1 MKKRL
6 FLSLCL
12 LLATVV
18 VSAKNFTVVIDAG
31 HGGKDPGAVSANGR
45 VHEKDITL
53 KVALMVG
60 DAIAKKYPEVKV
72 LYTRK
77 TDVFVGLNDRARIAN
92 KANADLFISIH
103 VNAAKNQSAKG
114 AETYTLGIEEARTER
129 NLEIAKRENG
139 VILLE
144 DNHEK
149 TYANFN
155 PNSPESYI
163 IFEYMQ
169 SEFVKESIH
178 IAQYVQENFANDAN
192 RLDRGVRQAGFLVLN
207 ATSMPSILVELGY
220 ISNVEEA
227 KYLASASAQQRLSNC
242 ISKAFDKYYADLKK
256 LNDYAQAAEVASSC
270 DADGAVD
277 DQKQD
282 SVQSSEQSPE
292 QSVVENAEQGAALEV
307 KDNESQAQAAPVVGA
322 SNVPVFKVQFLSSS
336 KKLAAGDQAF
346 HGLSPVACYYDKG
359 MYKYTYGASADY
371 NEILRVKRKVNEKFK
386 DAFIVAFV
394 NGERVDTQQ
403 AIAQFHK
410 NNP

>member
-1 MKKRL
+1 MIKRL

-12 LLATVV
+12 LMVAMVAG
-18 VSAKNFTVVIDAG
+18 AKDFTVVIDAG
-31 HGGKDPGAVSANGR
+31 HGGKDPGAVSANGK
-45 VHEKDITL
+45 VYEKDVTL

-60 DAIAKKYPEVKV
+60 ESIAKSHPEVKV

-77 TDVFVGLNDRARIAN
+77 TDVFVGLNDRARMAN
-92 KANADLFISIH
+92 KADADLFISIH
-103 VNAAKNQSAKG
+103 VNAAQNRSAKG

-129 NLEIAKRENG
+129 NLDIAKRENG

-144 DNHEK
+144 DDHEK

-220 ISNVEEA
+220 ISNPEEA

-242 ISKAFDKYYADLKK
+242 ISKAFDVYYADLKK
-256 LNDYAQAAEVASSC
+256 LSDGSAPFSEGISSVDESSKEDANQPETQDDAE
-270 DADGAVD
+270 
-277 DQKQD
+277 
-282 SVQSSEQSPE
+282 
-292 QSVVENAEQGAALEV
+292 
-307 KDNESQAQAAPVVGA
+307 
-322 SNVPVFKVQFLSSS
+322 PVFKVQFLSSS
-336 KKLAAGDQAF
+336 KKISKGDQAF
-346 HGLSPVACYYDKG
+346 KGLSPVDYYYDKG
-359 MYKYTYGASADY
+359 LYKYTYGATRDY
-371 NEILRVKRKVNEKFK
+371 NEILRLKRKVNEKFK
-386 DAFIVAFV
+386 DAFVVAFV
-394 NGERVDTQQ
+394 KGERVDTKQ
-403 AIAQFHK
+403 AIAQFQRK
-410 NNP
+410 KSK

>member
-1 MKKRL
+1 MMKRL
-6 FLSLCL
+6 FFSLCFL
-12 LLATVV
+12 LTVV
-18 VSAKNFTVVIDAG
+18 VGSAKDFTVVIDAG
-31 HGGKDPGAVSANGR
+31 HGGKDPGAVSANGKVR
-45 VHEKDITL
+45 EKDITL

-60 DAIAKKYPEVKV
+60 ESIVKKHPEVKV

-77 TDVFVGLNDRARIAN
+77 SDVFVGLNDRARMAN
-92 KANADLFISIH
+92 KADADLFISIH
-103 VNAAKNQSAKG
+103 VNAAENRSAKG
-114 AETYTLGIEEARTER
+114 AETYTLGVEEARTER

-178 IAQYVQENFANDAN
+178 IAQYVQSNFANDAN

-220 ISNVEEA
+220 ISNAEEA
-227 KYLASASAQQRLSNC
+227 KYLASATAQQHLSSC
-242 ISKAFDKYYADLKK
+242 ISKAFDRYYADLKK
-256 LNDYAQAAEVASSC
+256 LS
-270 DADGAVD
+270 DGATHPAV
-277 DQKQD
+277 
-282 SVQSSEQSPE
+282 SEPTE
-292 QSVVENAEQGAALEV
+292 VVEEQPASV
-307 KDNESQAQAAPVVGA
+307 PVVDEDA
-322 SNVPVFKVQFLSSS
+322 PVFKVQFLSSA
-336 KKLAAGDQAF
+336 KKLSKGNQAF
-346 HGLSPVACYYDKG
+346 KGLTPVDCYYDKG
-359 MYKYTYGASADY
+359 LYKYTYGASTDY
-371 NEILRVKRKVNEKFK
+371 NEILRLKRKVNEKFK

-394 NGERVDTQQ
+394 KGERIDTKK
-403 AIAQFHK
+403 AIAQFQK

>member
-1 MKKRL
+1 MRYRL
-6 FLSLCL
+6 FFSFCL
-12 LLATVV
+12 LLMTLVINAQ
-18 VSAKNFTVVIDAG
+18 SFTVVIDAG
-31 HGGKDPGAVSANGR
+31 HGGKDPGAVSANGK

-53 KVALMVG
+53 NVALMVG
-60 DAIAKKYPEVKV
+60 ENIAKKYPEVKV

-77 TDVFVGLNDRARIAN
+77 TDKFVGLNDRARIAN

-103 VNAAKNQSAKG
+103 VNAAENRSAKG

-144 DNHEK
+144 ENHEK

-220 ISNVEEA
+220 ISNAEEA
-227 KYLASASAQQRLSNC
+227 KYLASAMAQKRLSDC
-242 ISKAFDKYYADLKK
+242 ISKAFDRYYADLKRLSGDTYYVATDSQDK
-256 LNDYAQAAEVASSC
+256 VEEGSSNVTVSASSP
-270 DADGAVD
+270 AGPTVVSAV
-277 DQKQD
+277 KGK
-282 SVQSSEQSPE
+282 
-292 QSVVENAEQGAALEV
+292 A
-307 KDNESQAQAAPVVGA
+307 
-322 SNVPVFKVQFLSSS
+322 PVFKVQFLTSS
-336 KKLAAGDQAF
+336 KKLNQGDTAF
-346 HGLSPVACYYDKG
+346 KGLNPVSFYYDRG
-359 MYKYTYGASADY
+359 LYKYTYGETVDY
-371 NEILRVKRKVNEKFK
+371 NEILRTRRKVNEKFK
-386 DAFIVAFV
+386 DAFVVAFID
-394 NGERVDTQQ
+394 GERVDTQQ
-403 AIAQFHK
+403 AIVLFNKQ
-410 NNP
+410 NP

>member
-1 MKKRL
+1 MMKRL
-6 FLSLCL
+6 FFSLCFL
-12 LLATVV
+12 LTVV
-18 VSAKNFTVVIDAG
+18 VGSAKDFTVVIDAG
-31 HGGKDPGAVSANGR
+31 HGGKDPGALSANGKVR
-45 VHEKDITL
+45 EKDITL

-60 DAIAKKYPEVKV
+60 ESIVKKHPEVKV

-77 TDVFVGLNDRARIAN
+77 SDVFVGLNDRARMAN
-92 KANADLFISIH
+92 KADADLFISIH
-103 VNAAKNQSAKG
+103 VNAAENRSAKG
-114 AETYTLGIEEARTER
+114 AETYTLGVEEARTER

-178 IAQYVQENFANDAN
+178 IAQYVQSNFANDAN

-220 ISNVEEA
+220 ISNAEEA
-227 KYLASASAQQRLSNC
+227 KYLASATAQQHLSSC
-242 ISKAFDKYYADLKK
+242 ISKAFDRYYADLKK
-256 LNDYAQAAEVASSC
+256 LS
-270 DADGAVD
+270 DGATHPAVSEPTALVEE
-277 DQKQD
+277 QPA
-282 SVQSSEQSPE
+282 SV
-292 QSVVENAEQGAALEV
+292 
-307 KDNESQAQAAPVVGA
+307 PVVDEDA
-322 SNVPVFKVQFLSSS
+322 PVFKVQFLSSA
-336 KKLAAGDQAF
+336 KKLSKGNQAF
-346 HGLSPVACYYDKG
+346 KGLTPVDCYYDKG
-359 MYKYTYGASADY
+359 LYKYTYGASTDY
-371 NEILRVKRKVNEKFK
+371 NKILRLKRKVNEKFK

-394 NGERVDTQQ
+394 KGERIDTKK
-403 AIAQFHK
+403 AIAQFQK

>member
-6 FLSLCL
+6 FFSLCWL
-12 LLATVV
+12 LVSTV
-18 VSAKNFTVVIDAG
+18 VSAKDFTVVIDPG
-31 HGGKDPGAVSANGR
+31 HGGKDPGAVSANGK
-45 VHEKDITL
+45 VLEKDVTL

-60 DAIAKKYPEVKV
+60 ESIAKAHPEVKV

-77 TDVFVGLNDRARIAN
+77 TDKFVGLNDRARMAN

-103 VNAAKNQSAKG
+103 VNAAKNRSAKG
-114 AETYTLGIEEARTER
+114 AETYTLGVEEARTER

-178 IAQYVQENFANDAN
+178 IAQYVQENFATDAN

-220 ISNVEEA
+220 ISNAEEA
-227 KYLASASAQQRLSNC
+227 KYLASATAQRRLSNC
-242 ISKAFDKYYADLKK
+242 ISKAFDKYYADLNKQNANSGQ
-256 LNDYAQAAEVASSC
+256 LAEVVAP
-270 DADGAVD
+270 AENQHVD
-277 DQKQD
+277 DGEDLDRGDVKEVGT
-282 SVQSSEQSPE
+282 VQPATNDE
-292 QSVVENAEQGAALEV
+292 A
-307 KDNESQAQAAPVVGA
+307 
-322 SNVPVFKVQFLSSS
+322 PVFKVQFLSSS
-336 KKLAAGDQAF
+336 KKLGKGDVAF
-346 HGLSPVACYYDKG
+346 KGLSPVSYYYDRG
-359 MYKYTYGASADY
+359 LYKYTYGESTNY
-371 NEILRVKRKVNEKFK
+371 NEILRMKRKVNEKFK

-394 NGERVDTQQ
+394 KGERIDTQK
-403 AIAQFHK
+403 AIALFRQYSH
-410 NNP
+410 

>member
-1 MKKRL
+1 MKKGICF
-6 FLSLCL
+6 FLYL
-12 LLATVV
+12 LLTTLTI
-18 VSAKNFTVVIDAG
+18 SAKGFTVVIDAG

-45 VHEKDITL
+45 IYEKDVTL
-53 KVALMVG
+53 RVALMVG
-60 DAIAKKYPEVKV
+60 EDIQRNHPEVKV

-77 TDVFVGLNDRARIAN
+77 TDVFVGLNDRARMAN
-92 KANADLFISIH
+92 KADADLFISIH

-114 AETYTLGIEEARTER
+114 AETYTLGVEEARTER

-220 ISNVEEA
+220 ISNAEEA
-227 KYLASASAQQRLSNC
+227 KYLASSTAQQRLSRC
-242 ISKAFDKYYADLKK
+242 ISKAFDAYYTDLRK
-256 LNDYAQAAEVASSC
+256 LSRDSQSTENTSSVAIVQEKEISSV
-270 DADGAVD
+270 GV
-277 DQKQD
+277 QD
-282 SVQSSEQSPE
+282 EIP
-292 QSVVENAEQGAALEV
+292 L
-307 KDNESQAQAAPVVGA
+307 
-322 SNVPVFKVQFLSSS
+322 FKIQFLSSS
-336 KKLAAGDQAF
+336 LKLPKGDRAF
-346 HGLSPVACYYDKG
+346 KGLSPVEYYYDKG
-359 MYKYTYGASADY
+359 LYKYTYGASYNY
-371 NEILRVKRKVNEKFK
+371 NEILHMKRKVVEKFK
-386 DAFIVAFV
+386 DAFVVAFI

-403 AIAQFHK
+403 AIAQFQKK
-410 NNP
+410 NP

>member
-1 MKKRL
+1 MRYRL
-6 FLSLCL
+6 FFSFCL
-12 LLATVV
+12 LLMTLVINAQ
-18 VSAKNFTVVIDAG
+18 SFTVVIDAG
-31 HGGKDPGAVSANGR
+31 HGGKDPGAVSANGK

-53 KVALMVG
+53 NVALMVG
-60 DAIAKKYPEVKV
+60 ENIAKKYPEVKV

-77 TDVFVGLNDRARIAN
+77 TDKFVGLNDRARIAN

-103 VNAAKNQSAKG
+103 VNAAENRSAKG

-144 DNHEK
+144 ENHEK

-220 ISNVEEA
+220 ISNAEEA
-227 KYLASASAQQRLSNC
+227 KYLASAMAQKRLSDC
-242 ISKAFDKYYADLKK
+242 ISKAFDRYYADLKR
-256 LNDYAQAAEVASSC
+256 LSGDTYYVATDSQDEVEEGSSNVTVSASSP
-270 DADGAVD
+270 AGPTVVSAV
-277 DQKQD
+277 KGK
-282 SVQSSEQSPE
+282 
-292 QSVVENAEQGAALEV
+292 A
-307 KDNESQAQAAPVVGA
+307 
-322 SNVPVFKVQFLSSS
+322 PVFKVQFLTSS
-336 KKLAAGDQAF
+336 KKLNQGDTAF
-346 HGLSPVACYYDKG
+346 KGLNPVSFYYDRG
-359 MYKYTYGASADY
+359 LYKYTYGETVDY
-371 NEILRVKRKVNEKFK
+371 NEILRTRRKVNEKFK
-386 DAFIVAFV
+386 DAFVVAFID
-394 NGERVDTQQ
+394 GERVDTQQ
-403 AIAQFHK
+403 AIVLFNKQ
-410 NNP
+410 NP

>member
-1 MKKRL
+1 M
-6 FLSLCL
+6 
-12 LLATVV
+12 
-18 VSAKNFTVVIDAG
+18 VIDAG
-31 HGGKDPGAVSANGR
+31 HGGKDPGAVSANGK

-53 KVALMVG
+53 NVALTVG
-60 DAIAKKYPEVKV
+60 ESIAKKHPEVKV

-77 TDVFVGLNDRARIAN
+77 TDKFVGLNDRARIAN

-103 VNAAKNQSAKG
+103 VNAAQNRSAKG

-144 DNHEK
+144 ENHEK

-220 ISNVEEA
+220 ISNAEEA
-227 KYLASASAQQRLSNC
+227 KYLASATAQKHLSDC
-242 ISKAFDKYYADLKK
+242 LSKAFDKYYADLKR
-256 LNDYAQAAEVASSC
+256 LSGDTYYVETESQNEAEKELEDNEVVSASSRTERFVIT
-270 DADGAVD
+270 AFF
-277 DQKQD
+277 
-282 SVQSSEQSPE
+282 SSESA
-292 QSVVENAEQGAALEV
+292 SYAAL
-307 KDNESQAQAAPVVGA
+307 
-322 SNVPVFKVQFLSSS
+322 
-336 KKLAAGDQAF
+336 
-346 HGLSPVACYYDKG
+346 
-359 MYKYTYGASADY
+359 ASA
-371 NEILRVKRKVNEKFK
+371 
-386 DAFIVAFV
+386 
-394 NGERVDTQQ
+394 
-403 AIAQFHK
+403 IAASL
-410 NNP
+410 